1 MFPLRGL
8 KEAMGQ
14 RRVDKV
20 SDLKPGH
27 PAMDRFLKEAAKERV
42 RRGHVGFTRKGRFGP
57 GDATEQY
64 GSAVQKGFQRGM
76 NKKRK

>member
-1 MFPLRGL
+1 M
-8 KEAMGQ
+8 AQ

-42 RRGHVGFTRKGRFGP
+42 RRGYVGFSRKGRFAP
-57 GDATEQY
+57 DQAATRADKAS
-64 GSAVQKGFQRGM
+64 GRRGG
-76 NKKRK
+76 RTPR